1 MKVIKRNGE
10 YQDFDIQKIRLV
22 LERVSDEIGESLNA
36 SDINAVSRVILRDV
50 ERFGEAVPYGA
61 LHEIVAGALR
71 ESGFDDHADAY
82 IKGSKK

>member
-10 YQDFDIQKIRLV
+10 YQEFDIQKIRLV
-22 LERVSDEIGESLNA
+22 LERVSDAIGEPLNA

-50 ERFGEAVPYGA
+50 ERFGEAVPYDV
-61 LHEIVAGALR
+61 LREIVAGALR